1 MPMRAT
7 TVRFSEDLW
16 RLLEREAEREGVS
29 AAQFI
34 RDASVMRAAY
44 AMGRRGEAAY
54 EALAQLGN
62 GNGNGHGNG
71 GNTGAGSG
79 GTHGGAAP
87 HTPLGAEEARRL
99 AAEAERRRAELLEEA
114 ARREALLSAAAT
126 AQDPRRLSAL
136 RATGLLDSDPDPAF
150 DRHVRLAAEVLNA
163 PVALVSL
170 IDEDRQFLKSCIGVE
185 DTSRETPLSHSFCQH
200 AVAQR
205 EPLVVED
212 AREHPVLK
220 TNPAI
225 EEMGSIA
232 YAGVP
237 LIDADGHALGTL
249 CVLDSRPRQWTQ
261 HQVELL
267 GDLAASVVSEIALAR
282 GA

>member
-1 MPMRAT
+1 MRAT

-62 GNGNGHGNG
+62 GNGNGH
-71 GNTGAGSG
+71 AVERSS
-79 GTHGGAAP
+79 A
-87 HTPLGAEEARRL
+87 PLGADEARKL
-99 AAEAERRRAELLEEA
+99 AAEAEP
-114 ARREALLSAAAT
+114 RREALLAT
-126 AQDPRRLSAL
+126 ATAVQDPARLEAL
-136 RATGLLDSDPDPAF
+136 RNTGLLDSAPDPSF
-150 DRHVRLAAEVLNA
+150 DRHARLAAEVLNA

-170 IDEDRQFLKSCIGVE
+170 VDEDRQFLKSCIGVDE
-185 DTSRETPLSHSFCQH
+185 QAAGDRETPLSHSFCQH

-205 EPLVVED
+205 EPLVVND

-225 EEMGSIA
+225 TELGTIA

-249 CVLDSRPRQWTQ
+249 CVIDKQPRQWSK

-267 GDLAASVVSEIALAR
+267 ADLAASVVNEITLAKP
-282 GA
+282 A